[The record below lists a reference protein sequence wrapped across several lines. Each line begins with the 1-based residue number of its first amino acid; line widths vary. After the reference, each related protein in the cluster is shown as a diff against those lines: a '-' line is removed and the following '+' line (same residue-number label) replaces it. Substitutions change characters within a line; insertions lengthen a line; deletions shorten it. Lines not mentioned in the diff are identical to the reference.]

1 MVGENDV
8 PLQSNIKKITT
19 VLTSLLCCSAL
30 LSLPTTQGTDKT
42 TLPTDSMPSAAVAHN
57 VAPDVL
63 HEVVLPTAQIQEMK
77 RNQKDLAPQLG
88 VKVESSLMNNHQ
100 LRTLKDL
107 TAVVPNF
114 YMPDYGSKQNSP
126 LYIRGIGAKAKAPTA
141 GFYVDGV
148 PHFEGAAFDFLLD
161 DVRSVEVLRGAQGA
175 LYGRNAIG
183 GIVNVQT
190 FSPFDRTGT
199 RLRLGYGNF
208 KEFSANLSTQTTFNN
223 RWGVA
228 LSAGAHN
235 RDGYFKNK
243 YTNQDADAL
252 KERYAR
258 VGVEWRA
265 NDRWTMRLN
274 SMVDYTDQ
282 GGYPY
287 GVWDKNTQ
295 HVNEV
300 NYNHPSGYERLLNT
314 NGLRWQYVGKG
325 FDFNSQTS
333 YQYLK
338 DHQTIDQDF
347 TPKPYAEV
355 DYRTRQNL
363 VSQEFSL
370 KSNTNSRYQWMFG
383 LFGMSQWVK
392 NNIDV
397 ANNMPSPKT
406 KQGADLR
413 FVTDYLLSTQTFA
426 FYHQSSYNVWRG
438 LSLTAALRYDFEQ
451 ATDDCKNEKSSLS
464 TRKPLPNGNQ
474 NWVSKLHF
482 SQLTPKFAVQ
492 YRWAAADL
500 YAQVTRG
507 YKAGGFN
514 QTFRYETERTFLP
527 ETNWSYEVGTHFHL
541 PFWAT
546 EGLISLYYTDW
557 RDQQVALTVPGV
569 GNILHNAGHSDSKGW
584 EASVRTSPIKGL
596 VLRAAYGYNY
606 ARFIEYK
613 QETVGAA
620 GKPAKVVDYAHHIV
634 PLTPRH
640 TLSAMGDYT
649 VEKPLNLMDRLT
661 FSVGT
666 TALGRIYWHEDNEAQ
681 QHFYAL
687 LDAKVRMEWK
697 NLGVE
702 LWGKNLTSTKYVV
715 YGFKFGANYAQ
726 AGRPLTFGCTLNYQF

>member
-1 MVGENDV
+1 
-8 PLQSNIKKITT
+8 
-19 VLTSLLCCSAL
+19 
-30 LSLPTTQGTDKT
+30 
-42 TLPTDSMPSAAVAHN
+42 
-57 VAPDVL
+57 
-63 HEVVLPTAQIQEMK
+63 
-77 RNQKDLAPQLG
+77 
-88 VKVESSLMNNHQ
+88 MNNHQ

-190 FSPFDRTGT
+190 FSPSTALARACAWLRQFQRFFSQLVHPNHFQQPLGCFSVCWCAQSRWIFQKQIHQPRCRCAQRT
-199 RLRLGYGNF
+199 LC
-208 KEFSANLSTQTTFNN
+208 AC
-223 RWGVA
+223 
-228 LSAGAHN
+228 
-235 RDGYFKNK
+235 
-243 YTNQDADAL
+243 
-252 KERYAR
+252 
-258 VGVEWRA
+258 GVEWRA

-383 LFGMSQWVK
+383 LFGMAQWVK

-438 LSLTAALRYDFEQ
+438 LSLTAVFALRF
-451 ATDDCKNEKSSLS
+451 
-464 TRKPLPNGNQ
+464 
-474 NWVSKLHF
+474 
-482 SQLTPKFAVQ
+482 
-492 YRWAAADL
+492 
-500 YAQVTRG
+500 
-507 YKAGGFN
+507 
-514 QTFRYETERTFLP
+514 
-527 ETNWSYEVGTHFHL
+527 
-541 PFWAT
+541 
-546 EGLISLYYTDW
+546 
-557 RDQQVALTVPGV
+557 
-569 GNILHNAGHSDSKGW
+569 
-584 EASVRTSPIKGL
+584 
-596 VLRAAYGYNY
+596 
-606 ARFIEYK
+606 
-613 QETVGAA
+613 
-620 GKPAKVVDYAHHIV
+620 
-634 PLTPRH
+634 
-640 TLSAMGDYT
+640 
-649 VEKPLNLMDRLT
+649 
-661 FSVGT
+661 
-666 TALGRIYWHEDNEAQ
+666 
-681 QHFYAL
+681 
-687 LDAKVRMEWK
+687 
-697 NLGVE
+697 
-702 LWGKNLTSTKYVV
+702 
-715 YGFKFGANYAQ
+715 
-726 AGRPLTFGCTLNYQF
+726 